1 MTTSTPEKADGLKAL
16 ENAIEKIRE
25 TIKKLGGVFNVN
37 MAVSTPLF
45 ASIEMHVFGSIDRFI
60 RFGFLFRQPKVVTAT
75 DEADL
80 ARRMERA
87 ELENA
92 EIDGDVEGESDDD
105 DEGLKFDEEGNAAS
119 SEEEDAKN

>member
-1 MTTSTPEKADGLKAL
+1 MF
-16 ENAIEKIRE
+16 
-25 TIKKLGGVFNVN
+25 VF
-37 MAVSTPLF
+37 
-45 ASIEMHVFGSIDRFI
+45 I
-60 RFGFLFRQPKVVTAT
+60 FLQPKVVTAI

-87 ELENA
+87 EIENA

-119 SEEEDAKN
+119 SEEDDAKK

>member
-1 MTTSTPEKADGLKAL
+1 M
-16 ENAIEKIRE
+16 
-25 TIKKLGGVFNVN
+25 
-37 MAVSTPLF
+37 
-45 ASIEMHVFGSIDRFI
+45 
-60 RFGFLFRQPKVVTAT
+60 VTAT

-92 EIDGDVEGESDDD
+92 EIDGDVEGESEDD

-119 SEEEDAKN
+119 SEDEEAKNWEGESSLHKMPPFNTQTNGPQ

>member
-1 MTTSTPEKADGLKAL
+1 M
-16 ENAIEKIRE
+16 
-25 TIKKLGGVFNVN
+25 
-37 MAVSTPLF
+37 
-45 ASIEMHVFGSIDRFI
+45 
-60 RFGFLFRQPKVVTAT
+60 VTAT

-105 DEGLKFDEEGNAAS
+105 DEGLKFDEDGNAAS
-119 SEEEDAKN
+119 SEEDEAKNWIKVI

>member
-1 MTTSTPEKADGLKAL
+1 MQYLLFQLQPFL
-16 ENAIEKIRE
+16 
-25 TIKKLGGVFNVN
+25 TIDHIF
-37 MAVSTPLF
+37 F
-45 ASIEMHVFGSIDRFI
+45 
-60 RFGFLFRQPKVVTAT
+60 FRQPKVVTAT

>member
-1 MTTSTPEKADGLKAL
+1 M
-16 ENAIEKIRE
+16 
-25 TIKKLGGVFNVN
+25 
-37 MAVSTPLF
+37 
-45 ASIEMHVFGSIDRFI
+45 
-60 RFGFLFRQPKVVTAT
+60 VTAT